1 MKLIYC
7 QKCGHVLSLT
17 DGHWRVCECGQCGG
31 RYLKDN
37 LHAEVFGGAS
47 CVPLAFGNPSFREA
61 RRHQPEGKWGT
72 RFEAFVIPKNC
83 QTVRYRLRPKK
94 QSTP

>member
-7 QKCGHVLSLT
+7 RKCGHVLSLT

-31 RYLKDN
+31 RYLKDC

-47 CVPLAFGNPSFREA
+47 CLPLGFNNPSFIRA
-61 RRHQPEGKWGT
+61 RGQQPESGWGE
-72 RFEAFVIPKNC
+72 RFEAFIIPKSC
-83 QTVRYRLRPKK
+83 PTVRHRRRPKK